1 MRPIVQ
7 PGSVNHAN
15 EALAAKTEREKSF
28 NKPISLSLSPLQ
40 SGKPLTAA
48 SHVPHKIMTYDSWHR
63 KPITVARYLAWCTLL
78 HPGFRPRN
86 LSFDSTCHEEEVF
99 LRSIPRRIFSFFSSL
114 EEEGEEEKEEE
125 KRGVFSSLPPR
136 KEEFSLSLSL
146 SVHRRKEERETRD
159 GRNWMVDTARERKRE
174 RERGKKS
181 MGITVTRMGQ
191 CVCNL

>member
-15 EALAAKTEREKSF
+15 EALAAKTERNKREKSF
-28 NKPISLSLSPLQ
+28 NKLISLSLSFSLQ

-86 LSFDSTCHEEEVF
+86 LSFDSTCHEEEMF
-99 LRSIPRRIFSFFSSL
+99 LARFLLSNLFLFSLSLSFSL
-114 EEEGEEEKEEE
+114 EEEE
-125 KRGVFSSLPPR
+125 KRRVFSSLPPR
-136 KEEFSLSLSL
+136 KEGFSLFLSFC
-146 SVHRRKEERETRD
+146 
-159 GRNWMVDTARERKRE
+159 A
-174 RERGKKS
+174 
-181 MGITVTRMGQ
+181 
-191 CVCNL
+191 